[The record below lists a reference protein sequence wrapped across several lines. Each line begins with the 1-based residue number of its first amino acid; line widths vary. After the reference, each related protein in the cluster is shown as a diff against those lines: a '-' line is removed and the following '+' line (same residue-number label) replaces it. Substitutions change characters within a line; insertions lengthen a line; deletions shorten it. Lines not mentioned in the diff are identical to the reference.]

1 MDEDKEL
8 EIVGEKIS
16 VRYDI
21 DRSELP
27 STTVIMTVADAMGV
41 EPDALPPL
49 YDTVEPDALDDI
61 FLSAKR
67 AARDVLVAFS
77 FNGCE
82 VTVESNGVITV
93 ELQDETRSSRP
104 V

>member
-1 MDEDKEL
+1 MDGDREL
-8 EIVGEKIS
+8 ETVGERIS

-27 STTVIMTVADAMGV
+27 STTVVMAIADAMGV

-49 YDTVEPDALDDI
+49 YDRIEPDALDDI
-61 FLSAKR
+61 FLTAKR
-67 AARDVLVAFS
+67 AACDVLVAFS
-77 FNGCE
+77 FDRCE

-93 ELQDETRSSRP
+93 EPRDGMRSSRP